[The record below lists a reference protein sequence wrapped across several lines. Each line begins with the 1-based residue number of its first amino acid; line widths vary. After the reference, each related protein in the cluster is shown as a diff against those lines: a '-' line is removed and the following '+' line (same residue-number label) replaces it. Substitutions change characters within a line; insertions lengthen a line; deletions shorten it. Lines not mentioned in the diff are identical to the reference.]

1 MGSEIMPSE
10 VRQPDR
16 IAYTVPEVAQMLDIK
31 ESTLYRQ
38 VKQGQFP
45 AIKIGR
51 YWRIPKDRLDTF
63 LQEGGREE

>member
-1 MGSEIMPSE
+1 MGSEILPSE
-10 VRQPDR
+10 VRQPVR